1 MTGKMHM
8 SEDGWIINYK
18 EDDVDKTIPVHPDD
32 IDTIDQLRDIFDNI
46 EARITANDSI
56 EFIIIEHQKLSGVI
70 NYGKIF

>member
-18 EDDVDKTIPVHPDD
+18 ENDVDKTIPVHPDD

-56 EFIIIEHQKLSGVI
+56 EFIIIGHQKLDGVSY
-70 NYGKIF
+70 YGKIF